1 MKTREVNELAEQLD
15 EHSRKAIL
23 QLIDLKSEND
33 MKETVAQLKI
43 MDKHLELLS
52 KHLVSVETNIK
63 AEIETKIATAYWLI
77 GIVGGVISILLTIL
91 ALKK

>member
-23 QLIDLKSEND
+23 QLIDLKSEDD

-52 KHLVSVETNIK
+52 KNLQSFK
-63 AEIETKIATAYWLI
+63 SEIETKIATAYWLI

>member
-43 MDKHLELLS
+43 
-52 KHLVSVETNIK
+52 NIK
-63 AEIETKIATAYWLI
+63 AEIETKIATAYWVI
-77 GIVGGVISILLTIL
+77 GVVGGVVSILLAIL